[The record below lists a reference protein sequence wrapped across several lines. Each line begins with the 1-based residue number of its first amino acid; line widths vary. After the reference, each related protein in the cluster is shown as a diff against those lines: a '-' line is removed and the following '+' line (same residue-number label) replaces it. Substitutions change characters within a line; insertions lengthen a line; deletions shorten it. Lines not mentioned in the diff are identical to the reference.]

1 MGSRC
6 QPSWFLQRLS
16 VHCNLSMWR
25 KGGLGVQALDWGRFS
40 LFYCLACCVRLFG
53 AACCKYW
60 WWDTWRCLHGTVV
73 SPLSQ
78 GTTYL
83 KWSLFWVFD
92 PTVKQHYDHGT
103 YWCRKSKR
111 KGRLTFSSCIF
122 FFFFFFFFS
131 LHSSAIDRSVERLN
145 SVRLHWG
152 TTDIP
157 FSFRHPSFRGMDG
170 QGIEYWALS
179 IEYWAEE
186 SYRGSSEPKAYIYQG
201 LLLRGTF
208 PYLSLDDTLFC
219 RDFHWLYV
227 ICSGRTLHLA
237 FAVRIYIHIYPYI
250 SIHISIHIHTSLRD
264 LAVTLFSGSSKHVSW
279 IKKINTLR
287 SHGSNDSPSTD
298 IQPRSTYSTYADW
311 STQDPR

>member
-122 FFFFFFFFS
+122 FFFFFFFFLFIHLQS
-131 LHSSAIDRSVERLN
+131 IDRWKGWIRFDSIEAQRIYL
-145 SVRLHWG
+145 S
-152 TTDIP
+152 P
-157 FSFRHPSFRGMDG
+157 FVILLSGAWTARALS
-170 QGIEYWALS
+170 IEHWALS
-179 IEYWAEE
+179 IE
-186 SYRGSSEPKAYIYQG
+186 PKNHIED
-201 LLLRGTF
+201 L
-208 PYLSLDDTLFC
+208 PSLK
-219 RDFHWLYV
+219 
-227 ICSGRTLHLA
+227 
-237 FAVRIYIHIYPYI
+237 HIYTRVSYWGVLFRIFLLMTLSFAGI
-250 SIHISIHIHTSLRD
+250 SI
-264 LAVTLFSGSSKHVSW
+264 GCM
-279 IKKINTLR
+279 
-287 SHGSNDSPSTD
+287 
-298 IQPRSTYSTYADW
+298 
-311 STQDPR
+311 